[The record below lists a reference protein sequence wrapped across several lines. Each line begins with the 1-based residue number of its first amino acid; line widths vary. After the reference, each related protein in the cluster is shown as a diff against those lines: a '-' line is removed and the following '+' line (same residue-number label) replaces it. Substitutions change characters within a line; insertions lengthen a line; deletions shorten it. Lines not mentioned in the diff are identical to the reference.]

1 MTQKAQKSP
10 LETTPI
16 MKRHYLSI
24 LSSIVGFASRLLMPD
39 DDECAARLSSN
50 RVVANF
56 DAGKTTFVGRM
67 FDLSSNLGGE
77 ILFGGLL
84 RPCSIEDLSD
94 NRLLIPEVAAVDRP
108 DVTADVLPDV
118 PADALQKI
126 LNRST

>member
-1 MTQKAQKSP
+1 
-10 LETTPI
+10 
-16 MKRHYLSI
+16 
-24 LSSIVGFASRLLMPD
+24 MPD

-56 DAGKTTFVGRM
+56 DVGKTTFVGRM

-118 PADALQKI
+118 PADGLQKI
-126 LNRST
+126 LNRSTQNKNLNKCKFR